1 MPVDM
6 SITAVSASHPSPN
19 AKSVLK
25 GCRAYDLGLD
35 HVAGMGELA
44 RGTDAPRFGLSVL
57 APQLQTSSPVWV
69 IQFRGEVPQL
79 MAGQSWIDPTCAVID
94 GEPGFYA
101 TGPVRDLASGKIIR
115 GYWPERGV
123 AALPPLSP

>member
-1 MPVDM
+1 M
-6 SITAVSASHPSPN
+6 
-19 AKSVLK
+19 

-79 MAGQSWIDPTCAVID
+79 MAGQSWIDPMCAVID
-94 GEPGFYA
+94 GEPAFYA
-101 TGPVRDLASGKIIR
+101 TGPVRDLASGKIVR

-123 AALPPLSP
+123 ASLPPLSP